1 MSFKFSSGRT
11 INTYHKLL
19 YHYRKKKRKKEKLY
33 PDRLPFENFP
43 SQMMY
48 YRTTEKFDTNI
59 FAPSRSK
66 SSKQKWKR
74 KKEKTRKR
82 IRNSLDFARR
92 GRKEGNRWWYLSET
106 VETPWTRVQAFTI
119 ALTAG
124 SAAISFTRNTDAITQ
139 WSSNGNSRDKPGR
152 VSAVCMHVNFGRVG

>member
-11 INTYHKLL
+11 ININHKLL

-66 SSKQKWKR
+66 SSKWKR

-92 GRKEGNRWWYLSET
+92 GRKEGNRRWYLSET

>member
-11 INTYHKLL
+11 ININHKLF

-92 GRKEGNRWWYLSET
+92 GRKEGNRRWYLSET

-152 VSAVCMHVNFGRVG
+152 VSAMCMHVNFGRVG

>member
-11 INTYHKLL
+11 ININYKLL

-66 SSKQKWKR
+66 SSKWKR
-74 KKEKTRKR
+74 KKEKIRKR

-92 GRKEGNRWWYLSET
+92 RRKEGNRRWYLSET

>member
-11 INTYHKLL
+11 ININHKLL

-33 PDRLPFENFP
+33 PDQFPFENFP

-59 FAPSRSK
+59 FVPSRSK

-74 KKEKTRKR
+74 KKEKIRKR

-92 GRKEGNRWWYLSET
+92 GRKEGNRRWYLSET

>member
-11 INTYHKLL
+11 ININHKLF

-33 PDRLPFENFP
+33 PNRLPFENFP

-66 SSKQKWKR
+66 SSKWKR
-74 KKEKTRKR
+74 KKEKIRKR

-92 GRKEGNRWWYLSET
+92 GRKEGNRRWYLSET

>member
-11 INTYHKLL
+11 ININHKLL

-48 YRTTEKFDTNI
+48 YRTTENFGTNI
-59 FAPSRSK
+59 FVPSRSK

-92 GRKEGNRWWYLSET
+92 GRKEGNRRWYLSET

>member
-1 MSFKFSSGRT
+1 MK
-11 INTYHKLL
+11 
-19 YHYRKKKRKKEKLY
+19 KKKRKNKK
-33 PDRLPFENFP
+33 
-43 SQMMY
+43 
-48 YRTTEKFDTNI
+48 TN
-59 FAPSRSK
+59 PK
-66 SSKQKWKR
+66 
-74 KKEKTRKR
+74 
-82 IRNSLDFARR
+82 FARF
-92 GRKEGNRWWYLSET
+92 RKEEEKRGEWYLSET

>member
-11 INTYHKLL
+11 ININHKLF

-66 SSKQKWKR
+66 SSKWKR
-74 KKEKTRKR
+74 KKEKIRKR

-92 GRKEGNRWWYLSET
+92 GRKEGNRRWYLSET